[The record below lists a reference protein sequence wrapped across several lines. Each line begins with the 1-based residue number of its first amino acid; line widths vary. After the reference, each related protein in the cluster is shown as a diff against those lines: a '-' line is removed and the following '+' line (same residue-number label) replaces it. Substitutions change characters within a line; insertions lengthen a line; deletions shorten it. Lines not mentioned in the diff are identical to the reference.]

1 MPRSVQRV
9 ACRSFGDGWAFS
21 HLSVQLARYSGD
33 GRGYVK
39 VRATGIAARRG
50 ISHAAQE
57 QPGVSARRG
66 VEYISHGLMHADHD
80 GLYALRC
87 VLYGSCGGR
96 MVYVSRMLRVV
107 WRSLHAAFTPHE
119 RAGPLEQRKS

>member
-1 MPRSVQRV
+1 V
-9 ACRSFGDGWAFS
+9 CRSFGDGWAFS

-57 QPGVSARRG
+57 
-66 VEYISHGLMHADHD
+66 
-80 GLYALRC
+80 
-87 VLYGSCGGR
+87 
-96 MVYVSRMLRVV
+96 
-107 WRSLHAAFTPHE
+107 
-119 RAGPLEQRKS
+119 

>member
-1 MPRSVQRV
+1 MHAALQLRRRHRLQRTRCAQHATPSSGDAARDMPRSVQRV

-57 QPGVSARRG
+57 
-66 VEYISHGLMHADHD
+66 
-80 GLYALRC
+80 
-87 VLYGSCGGR
+87 
-96 MVYVSRMLRVV
+96 
-107 WRSLHAAFTPHE
+107 
-119 RAGPLEQRKS
+119 